1 MHSFVGLCGAKR
13 WYYDWQMPHFDE
25 EKQLKKLS
33 DLHKKE
39 EEDLAKM
46 LAEKYG
52 VSYIDLSIVSIE
64 PEALRL
70 VPEEEARRA
79 LVAPFRIVEKKLFLA
94 VHSPQKEEAR
104 FLIADLER
112 QGFTVFV
119 FIASQG
125 SLERA
130 WVRYG
135 DLSYAHGEK
144 AGVLEISNE
153 DIAYFLGRIQTFFD
167 LSRLVGEII
176 HDEEKTHQM
185 SRILEMVLAGAMATD
200 ASDIHI
206 EPEEKRTRLRIR
218 LDGVLHDV
226 EYLDERTYRLINS
239 RIKLVS
245 GMKINLTDTA
255 QDGRFSVVLGDT
267 TIEIRTSVLPGTY
280 GESVVMRLLNPKIIN
295 IPFEELGIDEFLK
308 RIILSQLEKPNGMML
323 TTGPTG
329 SGKTTSLY
337 AFMKKVYTPGLKII
351 TIENPIEYHLPGI
364 VQTQTDEKK
373 GYTFFTGL
381 KASLR
386 QDPDVI
392 MVGEIRDPE
401 TARTAVDA
409 ALTGHLV
416 FSTLHTNNAAG
427 SIPRLIGLGVNPKI
441 IASSINITMAQRLIR
456 VLCNYCKKEVPQTE
470 KEKFLID
477 GILAQ
482 MVARRVENPGV
493 FWRAPG
499 CEKCNT
505 TGYKGMI
512 GVYEGILLN
521 EAIEAVIEAN
531 PSDRE
536 IKRAARPQGIIDMRE
551 DGVIKLL
558 KGITSLEELYRVIDM
573 TGER

>member
-1 MHSFVGLCGAKR
+1 
-13 WYYDWQMPHFDE
+13 MPHFDE
-25 EKQLKKLS
+25 EKQIKKVS
-33 DLHKKE
+33 QVHKQE

-52 VSYIDLSIVSIE
+52 VSYTDLSLVAIE
-64 PEALRL
+64 PEALRI
-70 VPEEEARRA
+70 VPEEAGRQA
-79 LVAPFRIVEKKLFLA
+79 LVVPFRLVEKKLFLA
-94 VHSPQKEEAR
+94 VHSPQKERTR
-104 FLIADLER
+104 FMIADLER
-112 QGFTVFV
+112 RGFTVLV
-119 FIASQG
+119 FIVSMG

-130 WVRYG
+130 WARYG

-153 DIAYFLGRIQTFFD
+153 DIAYFLSHIKTFSD
-167 LSRLVGEII
+167 LTRFINEIVRG
-176 HDEEKTHQM
+176 EEKTHQM
-185 SRILEMVLAGAMATD
+185 SRILEITLAGAMATD

-206 EPEEKRTRLRIR
+206 EPAETRTRLRIR

-226 EYLDERTYRLINS
+226 EFLDTRTYKLIRS

-245 GMKINLTDTA
+245 GMKINLTDVA
-255 QDGRFSVVLGDT
+255 QDGRFSVILGDT
-267 TIEIRTSVLPGTY
+267 TIEVRVSALPGTY

-295 IPFEELGIDEFLK
+295 IPFGELGIDEFLK
-308 RIILSQLEKPNGMML
+308 RIILKQLDKPNGMIL

-351 TIENPIEYHLPGI
+351 TIENPIEYHLTGI

-386 QDPDVI
+386 QDPDII

-427 SIPRLIGLGVNPKI
+427 AIPRLIGLGVNPKI
-441 IASSINITMAQRLIR
+441 IASSINIAMAQRLIR
-456 VLCNYCKKEVPQTE
+456 VLCKYCKKENPQTAE
-470 KEKFLID
+470 ERKLID
-477 GILAQ
+477 SILAGI
-482 MVARRVENPGV
+482 VARRVENGGTI
-493 FWRAPG
+493 WSAPG

-512 GVYEGILLN
+512 GIYEGILLDN
-521 EAIEAVIEAN
+521 EVEQIIEAN

-536 IKRAARPQGIIDMRE
+536 IKRASRPQGILDMRE
-551 DGVIKLL
+551 DGVLKLL
-558 KGITSLEELYRVIDM
+558 KGITSLDELRRVIDM